1 MPLPSIIFP
10 EVSSPFTPN
19 PSILY
24 DGNSVFYA
32 GRKLADQVPFA
43 EEVNYLPSWIFEGIN
58 PWEMETKSLIEIM
71 ETQFGVKIAYSM
83 QTLKA
88 KVPTKEQK
96 EILNLTSN
104 APHLSIRSKVYDKS
118 GKVVKYTKVFFR
130 TDIVEYS
137 FVWTV

>member
-1 MPLPSIIFP
+1 MTTESCGSRLASIFGCAP
-10 EVSSPFTPN
+10 EDLV
-19 PSILY
+19 I
-24 DGNSVFYA
+24 VIH
-32 GRKLADQVPFA
+32 RIRLADQVPFA
-43 EEVNYLPSWIFEGIN
+43 EEVNYLPSWLFEGIN

-96 EILNLTSN
+96 EVLNLTTN
-104 APHLSIRSKVYDKS
+104 APQLSIRSKVYDKS